1 MATTSNVIE
10 ALKYTYMGD
19 RVAYL
24 FNQESPTYSVLS
36 KTKKPQGGRGQFLL
50 PIVVSNPGAF
60 TGITEGGA
68 LPTALQPDT
77 TEASFS
83 LQEYVGLYDV
93 SWKLIQD
100 ARNSKFAFQQAIQML
115 DDGLRKRIM
124 RNLNSDLLDNGKG
137 RLFVLPAADNSSPVT
152 VNSIPRCE
160 TGMVV
165 DIMAVS
171 DDDTKRGDSLTVT
184 DVDPIAL
191 TVTLSASPSSTSAGD
206 YGVIQDTC
214 DATSNTPAYHSNGWL
229 SVVSNA
235 NPASVVGNYG
245 GINRSTAGLSMW
257 QAPVLSNSGT
267 NRPLTEDI
275 LLQAQDAVR
284 AKSGGLIKAWFSNM
298 NIVRRYHVDIL
309 SQERYFALSKPGVIS
324 GGVGRT
330 DKAVGEDGLTPY
342 EFSGVPWYVDPFF
355 NANVV
360 IGADTDHF
368 FLGVGENE
376 TPRPISEIFENVPFF
391 RQTSNATFEVA
402 WYYQMEF
409 LSDGPSYGVQVSD
422 VAES

>member
-1 MATTSNVIE
+1 MATTTNVIE
-10 ALKYTYMGD
+10 ALKYTYLGD

-24 FNQESPTYSVLS
+24 FNQESPTFAVLG

-50 PIVVSNPGAF
+50 PIVVQNAGAF

-68 LPTALQPDT
+68 LPSALQPDT

-93 SWKLIQD
+93 SWKLIED

-115 DDGLRKRIM
+115 DEGLRRRIM

-137 RLFVLPAADNSSPVT
+137 RLAVLPAADNSSPIT
-152 VNSIPRCE
+152 VNSIPRVE

-171 DDDTKRGDSLTVT
+171 DDDTKRADSVTVT

-191 TVTLSASPSSTSAGD
+191 TITTSGNPSSSA
-206 YGVIQDTC
+206 
-214 DATSNTPAYHSNGWL
+214 
-229 SVVSNA
+229 
-235 NPASVVGNYG
+235 
-245 GINRSTAGLSMW
+245 AGLSMW
-257 QAPVLSNSGT
+257 QAPVLANSGV
-267 NRPLTEDI
+267 NRPLTQDL
-275 LLQAQDAVR
+275 LLQAMDSVR
-284 AKSGGLIKAWFSNM
+284 AKPGGLIKAWFSNM
-298 NIVRRYHVDIL
+298 NIVRHYHTDIL
-309 SQERYFALSKPGVIS
+309 AQERYFSLSKPGVIS
-324 GGVGRT
+324 GGVGRPN
-330 DKAVGEDGLTPY
+330 KEVNEEGLSPY

-409 LSDGPSYGVQVSD
+409 LSDGPSYGAQVQD